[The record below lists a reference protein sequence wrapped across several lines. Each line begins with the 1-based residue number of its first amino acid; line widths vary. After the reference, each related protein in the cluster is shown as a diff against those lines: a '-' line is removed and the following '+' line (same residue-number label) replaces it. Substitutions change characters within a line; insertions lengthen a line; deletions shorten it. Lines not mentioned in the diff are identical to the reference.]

1 MDIGYTHH
9 VRIRAILRVR
19 TTIVQYQTDNTVIN
33 GDQQIPLLKRIM
45 DFVDFLWVLNDR
57 LKAVWEKSALLT
69 DIPRTLNGTD
79 RPLPL
84 P

>member
-9 VRIRAILRVR
+9 VRIRAILHVNA
-19 TTIVQYQTDNTVIN
+19 TVAQCQTDNPVIN